1 VKGREP
7 EVGAPLTV
15 VVVGASGDL
24 ARKKIFPA
32 LFALYCQGL
41 LPRDVR
47 IFGFAR
53 SAFDA
58 DTFRERIT
66 GHLTCRYA
74 PGAACADRMREFL
87 AACHY
92 VAGSYDRADSFLD
105 LYQAM
110 RAVEPPSGGV
120 NRMYYLA
127 VPPSVFL
134 GVARALGDAGLVQC
148 GETTPWSRVVIE
160 KPFGHDRASSD
171 RLTNE
176 LAHVFTENQTYRIDH
191 YLGKEVV
198 QNLLV
203 LRFANLIFE
212 PIWNRQHVQRVEI
225 SWTEDLDLKGRG
237 GYFDGYGIVRD
248 VMQNHLL
255 QILALTAM
263 EPPATMKAGD
273 VRDAKV
279 NVLKAMPP
287 LALEDV
293 VLGQYTGADV
303 AGRHRQG
310 YREEDGVPR
319 DSRTPTFAAALL
331 RVENPRWK
339 GVPFVVTAGKGL
351 ASRRTEIRVRFRE
364 VVGNRF
370 CGPDGCPAPNELVI
384 RVQPDETILFR
395 VTNKVPG
402 MGMRLA
408 ATDLDLRYREA
419 FDQEIPDAYES
430 LLMDV
435 VRGEKSLFIRGD
447 ELAAAWDIFTPVLH
461 AVDARGI
468 VPAPYPFG
476 SEGPAQARAL
486 CERAAARDA
495 GSDVKPE
502 GRTT

>member
-1 VKGREP
+1 
-7 EVGAPLTV
+7 
-15 VVVGASGDL
+15 
-24 ARKKIFPA
+24 
-32 LFALYCQGL
+32 
-41 LPRDVR
+41 
-47 IFGFAR
+47 
-53 SAFDA
+53 
-58 DTFRERIT
+58 
-66 GHLTCRYA
+66 
-74 PGAACADRMREFL
+74 
-87 AACHY
+87 
-92 VAGSYDRADSFLD
+92 
-105 LYQAM
+105 
-110 RAVEPPSGGV
+110 
-120 NRMYYLA
+120 
-127 VPPSVFL
+127 
-134 GVARALGDAGLVQC
+134 
-148 GETTPWSRVVIE
+148 
-160 KPFGHDRASSD
+160 
-171 RLTNE
+171 
-176 LAHVFTENQTYRIDH
+176 
-191 YLGKEVV
+191 
-198 QNLLV
+198 
-203 LRFANLIFE
+203 
-212 PIWNRQHVQRVEI
+212 
-225 SWTEDLDLKGRG
+225 
-237 GYFDGYGIVRD
+237 
-248 VMQNHLL
+248 
-255 QILALTAM
+255 
-263 EPPATMKAGD
+263 
-273 VRDAKV
+273 
-279 NVLKAMPP
+279 MPP